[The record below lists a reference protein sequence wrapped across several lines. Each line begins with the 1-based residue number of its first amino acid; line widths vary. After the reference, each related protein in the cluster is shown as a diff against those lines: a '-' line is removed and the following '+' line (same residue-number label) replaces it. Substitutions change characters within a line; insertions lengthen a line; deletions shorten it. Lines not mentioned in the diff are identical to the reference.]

1 MPSGNTNYNTL
12 VTTTLQDHGREIFDA
27 VSTNN
32 PLYWLLKKSGNI
44 KIRKG
49 GRVFTHPLIYGTNSS
64 FAMYDKLGTIALPV
78 TDLVTRAEYA
88 IKVAAGSIV
97 LSTID
102 MAMNAGDR
110 EKLLDYA
117 DEKKLEAEISMS
129 QLMGAQVFKDG
140 STATD
145 FGGLQYL
152 IHETPSS
159 QTDVGGITS
168 SNASGNSYWRNY
180 AYVTAVTAFNT
191 TQAGLIAFNSVL
203 NNTVKNNQGPRAI
216 ITTPA
221 IYQLYEL
228 GLTSNMRY
236 ASNELGDAGF
246 RTLSYSTLPVIFDD
260 NCPAGNVYFVDTNSL
275 WLQVLAQANMEVTQ
289 FENRDNQLASS
300 SLMYLAGNLTSG
312 SRRTNGVVTS
322 VTG

>member
-1 MPSGNTNYNTL
+1 MATGNSSFNSL
-12 VTTTLQDHGREIFDA
+12 ITTTLQDHGKEIFDA

-32 PLYWLLKKSGNI
+32 PLYWMLKKAGNI

-49 GRVFTHPLIYGTNSS
+49 GRTFTHPLIYATNSS
-64 FAMYDKLGTIALPV
+64 FAMYDKLGTITLPI
-78 TDLVTRAEYA
+78 TDNITRAEYA

-102 MAMNAGDR
+102 MAMNAGDK

-117 DEKKLEAEISMS
+117 DEKKMEAEISMS
-129 QLMGAQVFKDG
+129 QLMGAQVFRDG
-140 STATD
+140 SASTD

-159 QTDVGGITS
+159 QTDVGGIS
-168 SNASGNSYWRNY
+168 AASPNTYWQNY
-180 AYVTAVTAFNT
+180 AYTTAVTAFNT
-191 TQAGLIAFNSVL
+191 SQAGLTAFNSVL
-203 NNTVKNNQGPRAI
+203 NNTTKGNQGPRAI
-216 ITTPA
+216 FTTPA

-236 ASNELGDAGF
+236 AQTELGDAGF
-246 RTLSYSTLPVIFDD
+246 RSLQYSTLPVMFDD
-260 NCPAGNVYFVDTNSL
+260 NAPTGNVYFVDTKSL

-289 FENRDNQLASS
+289 FEQRDNQLASS
-300 SLMYLAGNLTSG
+300 ALMYLAGNLTTG
-312 SRRTNGVVTS
+312 SRRTNGVITS